1 MDMQDYTLSLALF
14 DFFPVALSATG
25 LLLLVFTLRKHSS
38 GLKPAMWKLAA
49 CGAGLVVTGGIL
61 KASWKLL
68 WVTTRV
74 DHAWMSAG
82 LFWCLAPGFVL
93 LAGATLGLLRQSTT
107 GVANLLFPV
116 AVAAAGCAVALA
128 IPERSSMV
136 LLLLLVLGN
145 LVMMISLITFSS
157 RQRQHYAAVFLAIS
171 VLATFTLSGLAR
183 IPEQTASLQWIEEIV
198 NFVGQG
204 LFAAAMYLLW
214 KHTTQ
219 TQEKVIHD

>member
-1 MDMQDYTLSLALF
+1 MNMQDYTLSLALF
-14 DFFPVALSATG
+14 DFLPVALSAAG
-25 LLLLVFTLRKHSS
+25 LLLLVFTLRKHYAR
-38 GLKPAMWKLAA
+38 LRPALWRLAA
-49 CGAGLVVTGGIL
+49 CGAVLVITGGLL

-74 DHAWMSAG
+74 DYAWMSAG

-93 LAGATLGLLRQSTT
+93 LAGATLGMLRRSTT
-107 GVANLLFPV
+107 GVGTLLIPLAV
-116 AVAAAGCAVALA
+116 AVTACAVALGM
-128 IPERSSMV
+128 PERSSLV

-157 RQRQHYAAVFLAIS
+157 RQRLHYAAVFLTIS
-171 VLATFTLSGLAR
+171 VVATFTLSGLAR

-214 KHTTQ
+214 KHTNQ
-219 TQEKVIHD
+219 PQENVIHD